1 LPANQV
7 GSPCEVLSL
16 ASGSARQ
23 IARSRATGSAPRVR
37 ARLGVRPDPR
47 REAGFATIYRLYD
60 GYREARMIANSLDQ
74 NGGARASRLAREVES
89 LSHGETWHGPALD
102 ELLDGVTPEAA
113 AARPIPAGWEAA
125 KLALIDA
132 NAALAARV
140 ERLSDADL
148 AVKVPGRPFD
158 AEFQVRA
165 AIRHTVYHSGQIG
178 LLRKAAQ

>member
-1 LPANQV
+1 
-7 GSPCEVLSL
+7 
-16 ASGSARQ
+16 
-23 IARSRATGSAPRVR
+23 
-37 ARLGVRPDPR
+37 
-47 REAGFATIYRLYD
+47 
-60 GYREARMIANSLDQ
+60 MIANSLDQ
-74 NGGARASRLAREVES
+74 NGGARAGRLAREVES